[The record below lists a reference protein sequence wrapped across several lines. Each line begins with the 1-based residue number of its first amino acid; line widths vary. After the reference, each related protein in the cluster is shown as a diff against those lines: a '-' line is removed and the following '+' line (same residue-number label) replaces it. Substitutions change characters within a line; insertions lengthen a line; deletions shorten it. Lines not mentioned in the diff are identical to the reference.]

1 MGGFAAMCPLFP
13 GLGSLYFLTF
23 LFSVFGGALDLGAN
37 VMLVE
42 VWSGDSGGAPAMN
55 MLHFSWGVGSLLS
68 PLVAEGVGLAPSRLT
83 ATWAAIGLIS
93 LALGIPTFFVP
104 PPSAPRGSGS
114 DDKPD
119 SGDEEDKDGGQN
131 NGSNSA
137 ANIQGDRNG
146 LAEQDPAG
154 DAHTGAHS
162 WTSVFFFVLVFCL
175 FFGCLFVFC
184 LFLFVCLRF
193 CVIFVHV
200 RYYFQNG
207 VCECVMPCD
216 MKSKSALINSRGS
229 STT

>member
-1 MGGFAAMCPLFP
+1 MCPLFP

-114 DDKPD
+114 DDNDASVRKPD
-119 SGDEEDKDGGQN
+119 SGDEEEEDGEQN

-137 ANIQGDRNG
+137 ANIQRESNVV
-146 LAEQDPAG
+146 AEQDPAG

-162 WTSVFFFVLVFCL
+162 CTSVFFGSC
-175 FFGCLFVFC
+175 
-184 LFLFVCLRF
+184 LFVCLFLGVCLR
-193 CVIFVHV
+193 VIFGHV
-200 RYYFQNG
+200 WYYFQN
-207 VCECVMPCD
+207 VD
-216 MKSKSALINSRGS
+216 RLSASV
-229 STT
+229 